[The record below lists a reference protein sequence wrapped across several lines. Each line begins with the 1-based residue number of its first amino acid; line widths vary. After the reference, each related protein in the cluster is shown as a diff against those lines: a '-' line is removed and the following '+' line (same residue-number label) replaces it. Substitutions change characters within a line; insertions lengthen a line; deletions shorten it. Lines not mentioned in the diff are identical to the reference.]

1 MARALAFAVA
11 PVAPLAEALR
21 TVIVLG
27 SALAL
32 ILAGK
37 AFPLI

>member
-1 MARALAFAVA
+1 MARALAFAAA

-21 TVIVLG
+21 TAIVLG

-32 ILAGK
+32 IFAGK